1 MSAAVKPGQ
10 FVMLRAREG
19 MDPFLSRAFSV
30 CDLLRGDGPK
40 APPTGFV
47 VLIQV
52 VGVGTKALAE
62 RQSGEAIG
70 VLGPLGKPYD
80 LGTPAEHM
88 VMVAGGI
95 GAAPFLLVAHA
106 LRHRSKAQRVTDV
119 VGGRDG
125 DHVYLAEEIR
135 GLGCEVLEATD
146 DGSVGHKGFVTDLLP
161 PMLVAGAG
169 VLACGPSPMF
179 KSLAK
184 VVESARAVGAAFPCE
199 VSTEETMPC
208 GFGACA
214 GCQCAC
220 QASQRTGQE

>member
-1 MSAAVKPGQ
+1 MADCSATGALSHQGTVLRNLEIAPGCVRLEISCPAVSAAVKPGQ

-95 GAAPFLLVAHA
+95 GAAPFLLVAVCCWFVPNTVSYTAGQFLGWTHGRFA
-106 LRHRSKAQRVTDV
+106 AGRTWPIADGTVMKLASGLM
-119 VGGRDG
+119 VGGMTTIAG
-125 DHVYLAEEIR
+125 TIWLTVTATLFVWLP
-135 GLGCEVLEATD
+135 GLVR
-146 DGSVGHKGFVTDLLP
+146 
-161 PMLVAGAG
+161 
-169 VLACGPSPMF
+169 
-179 KSLAK
+179 
-184 VVESARAVGAAFPCE
+184 AR
-199 VSTEETMPC
+199 
-208 GFGACA
+208 
-214 GCQCAC
+214 
-220 QASQRTGQE
+220 RTAR